1 MESGIESLIDRAL
14 NLINDK
20 NVSKLVYDK
29 KKKKLSFQ
37 LWGNKGSHMLH
48 LIIITTT
55 YSFKQMHDKCKFR
68 FLNWKKR

>member
-1 MESGIESLIDRAL
+1 MESGIESLIHRTM

-20 NVSKLVYDK
+20 NVYKLDK

-37 LWGNKGSHMLH
+37 LWSDKGSHMLH
-48 LIIITTT
+48 LIIVPIT

-68 FLNWKKR
+68 FLNLKKI